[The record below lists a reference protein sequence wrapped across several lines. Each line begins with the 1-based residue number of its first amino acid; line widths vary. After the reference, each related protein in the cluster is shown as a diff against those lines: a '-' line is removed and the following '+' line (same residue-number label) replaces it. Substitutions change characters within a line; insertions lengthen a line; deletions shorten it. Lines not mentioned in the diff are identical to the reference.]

1 MSGTKNCKVYGS
13 GEWCRLSGVL
23 ERVEF
28 DISLVNNY
36 IYMYTMN
43 RIISHNDK
51 INFYGNK
58 KKCDFLQ
65 SKIEIYYKYEPM
77 ALFFQR
83 LLILFYHLPP
93 SKAIKALGCMRGC

>member
-51 INFYGNK
+51 IFMEIK
-58 KKCDFLQ
+58 KNVTF
-65 SKIEIYYKYEPM
+65 SKVKSKY
-77 ALFFQR
+77 
-83 LLILFYHLPP
+83 I
-93 SKAIKALGCMRGC
+93 